1 MALSLKTI
9 NAELARRDI
18 KALLARGDGYFYFW
32 SGEAADWLERT
43 VRVPSLHAFTLEQW
57 LEQFRILK
65 KKNEGL
71 WRMPGGKA
79 KKAAATRNKKK

>member
-1 MALSLKTI
+1 M
-9 NAELARRDI
+9 

-32 SGEAADWLERT
+32 SGDAADWLERT
-43 VRVPSLHAFTLEQW
+43 VRVSTLHALTLEQW

-71 WRMPGGKA
+71 LRMPIKKTKKA
-79 KKAAATRNKKK
+79 KQTPKKK